1 MNLQHLSAH
10 ALAGRIDALELL
22 SLEGGIYLLD
32 IYLQGQRHSLIDD
45 RGEVWHLRSVEHARD
60 LLRELPE
67 LPFHLVQQSPYD
79 EMCGLAEGARET
91 LRVPISVR
99 SQW

>member
-1 MNLQHLSAH
+1 MNLQDLVRH
-10 ALAGRIDALELL
+10 ADAGHIDALELI
-22 SLEGGIYLLD
+22 SLEGGIYILD
-32 IYLQGQRHSLIDD
+32 IYLQGQRHSLVDELG
-45 RGEVWHLRSVEHARD
+45 RVWHLRSVEHARD

-79 EMCGLAEGARET
+79 EMCGLSEGLREP
-91 LRVPISVR
+91 LRVPIGMR

>member
-1 MNLQHLSAH
+1 MYLQDLATH
-10 ALAGRIDALELL
+10 AVAGRVDALELI

-32 IYLQGQRHSLIDD
+32 IYLQGQRHSLTDD
-45 RGEVWHLRSVEHARD
+45 RGKVWHLRSVEHARD
-60 LLRELPE
+60 ILRELPE

-79 EMCGLAEGARET
+79 EMCGLAEGVREP
-91 LRVPISVR
+91 LRAPLGMR